1 MKSKEIQ
8 DIYQALENFEM
19 RLTRLEDIMIGKQ
32 DETETTQSSRRR
44 PPSQHTKKNQ
54 RSRRSKSPK
63 QTPNPQKTN
72 DPGGKPQTLCL

>member
-32 DETETTQSSRRR
+32 DETISAKSIEDRVATMESLLANICSKIFPIGSNKDTHDWDDYDRWR
-44 PPSQHTKKNQ
+44 PK
-54 RSRRSKSPK
+54 
-63 QTPNPQKTN
+63 
-72 DPGGKPQTLCL
+72 

>member
-32 DETETTQSSRRR
+32 DETETT
-44 PPSQHTKKNQ
+44 
-54 RSRRSKSPK
+54 PK
-63 QTPNPQKTN
+63 Y
-72 DPGGKPQTLCL
+72 

>member
-32 DETETTQSSRRR
+32 DETVSTKSIEDRVATMESLLANICSKIFPIGSKKDNWDDYDRWR
-44 PPSQHTKKNQ
+44 PK
-54 RSRRSKSPK
+54 
-63 QTPNPQKTN
+63 
-72 DPGGKPQTLCL
+72 

>member
-32 DETETTQSSRRR
+32 DETETTQSIDHRIETMESLLAKLCSKIFPIEPRDKKYWDEDDRWR
-44 PPSQHTKKNQ
+44 PK
-54 RSRRSKSPK
+54 
-63 QTPNPQKTN
+63 
-72 DPGGKPQTLCL
+72 